1 MDLEEEDIHEN
12 PVRVVNAAVNRLSDS
27 IFSIAYPWF
36 LTTAHTDEEI
46 DATLTA
52 ANGWVS
58 EDNVSA
64 FLCG

>member
-1 MDLEEEDIHEN
+1 MTASFQSPIHGFC
-12 PVRVVNAAVNRLSDS
+12 P
-27 IFSIAYPWF
+27 
-36 LTTAHTDEEI
+36 TAHTDEEI
-46 DATLTA
+46 DATLLA